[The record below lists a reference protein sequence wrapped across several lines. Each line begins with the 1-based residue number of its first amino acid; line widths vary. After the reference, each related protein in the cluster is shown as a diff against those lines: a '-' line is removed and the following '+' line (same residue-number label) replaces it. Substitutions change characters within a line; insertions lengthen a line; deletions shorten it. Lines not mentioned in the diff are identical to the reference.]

1 MLSKDKLDR
10 INMLA
15 KKSKTSVLTESE
27 KLEQRLLREEYL
39 EAFRESF
46 RRQLDNIEVRYEDD
60 ETSTTE
66 ETPKPAQ
73 HKSIKEIL
81 S

>member
-10 INMLA
+10 INFLA
-15 KKSKTSVLTESE
+15 KKSKSSVLTESE

-46 RRQLDNIEVRYEDD
+46 RRQLDNIEVQYVDD
-60 ETSTTE
+60 ETCVAG
-66 ETPKPAQ
+66 ETPESTQRKR
-73 HKSIKEIL
+73 IKEKLI
-81 S
+81 